1 MVVIVLILL
10 SLGVAMF
17 IMWSDTRKNDNF
29 KQLDQAGA
37 APMVADGGGDADMG
51 DGGGDGAGDGGG
63 SGD

>member
-37 APMVADGGGDADMG
+37 APVVGDGGGDAG
-51 DGGGDGAGDGGG
+51 DGGGDGGGG
-63 SGD
+63 GD